1 MNAPRSMTIRLG
13 EAVLEM
19 VRAGHPDLTI
29 PRQEH
34 VTADLSDPENAAT
47 KCGVL
52 ASQAVAHIIHEQA
65 SAEAYLSEGSDSP
78 GPTLVNRVFFMPDRD
93 GNIRCA
99 KWALIGKDEKT
110 GVMVNLD
117 CPGVVTDILRGS
129 KCSGRDLVRLAT
141 YLVCLTCQAVRAGSS
156 NVGVLSEAVGL
167 LSRALADFRVTA
179 CQDSNNQAPSS
190 DEEREPVDG

>member
-65 SAEAYLSEGSDSP
+65 SA
-78 GPTLVNRVFFMPDRD
+78 
-93 GNIRCA
+93 
-99 KWALIGKDEKT
+99 
-110 GVMVNLD
+110 
-117 CPGVVTDILRGS
+117 
-129 KCSGRDLVRLAT
+129 
-141 YLVCLTCQAVRAGSS
+141 
-156 NVGVLSEAVGL
+156 
-167 LSRALADFRVTA
+167 
-179 CQDSNNQAPSS
+179 
-190 DEEREPVDG
+190 